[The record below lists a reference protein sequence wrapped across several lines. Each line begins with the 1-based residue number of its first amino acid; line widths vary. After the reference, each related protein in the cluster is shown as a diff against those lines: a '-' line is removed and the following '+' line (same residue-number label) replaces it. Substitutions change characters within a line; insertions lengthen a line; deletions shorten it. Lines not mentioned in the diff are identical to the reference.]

1 MKNKILS
8 VVKTELSIKCYS
20 KKYLFVFLVICVYP
34 LFCMQ
39 QISTLCSI
47 DKLVV
52 LDGLFYQ
59 YGLYINY
66 YLVFVPLYILLSYDL
81 AKQGELN
88 NYIFLRVNQ
97 RKTIILSKMLANIFL
112 SIIFVLLSVT
122 ISFMVMRISLP
133 YSNTWSSLMLGMQQA
148 SDIGLINSSLIA
160 LSPITVL
167 GILIILEIFS
177 YIAIGQLILLLVNLF
192 RHEILAF
199 ISAIILNFVCLIF
212 IKMSNLFD
220 KILIF
225 PYQRMFLNYININNS
240 GGVILEMVKI
250 VGYWLIIIGFL
261 GALNIII
268 FRHKDFLNG
277 EIDEKL

>member
-199 ISAIILNFVCLIF
+199 ISAIILNFVCLVFMKI
-212 IKMSNLFD
+212 SNLFD

-261 GALNIII
+261 GALNITI
-268 FRHKDFLNG
+268 FKYKDFLNG
-277 EIDEKL
+277 ESDEKL

>member
-8 VVKTELSIKCYS
+8 VAKTELSIKCYS

-39 QISTLCSI
+39 QISTLCTI

-97 RKTIILSKMLANIFL
+97 RKTIILSKMLANILL

-122 ISFMVMRISLP
+122 VSFIVMGMSLP

-160 LSPITVL
+160 LPPITVL

-177 YIAIGQLILLLVNLF
+177 YIAIGQLILLFVNLF

-199 ISAIILNFVCLIF
+199 ISAIILNFVCLVFMKI
-212 IKMSNLFD
+212 SNLFD

-225 PYQRMFLNYININNS
+225 PYQRMFLNYININKS

-261 GALNIII
+261 GALNITI
-268 FRHKDFLNG
+268 FKHKDFLNG